1 MNFCISL
8 FPIWLVKNMSEYPLG
23 GVHNCD
29 ILTKISMEKLLD
41 FFADSESLTRRRSI
55 SFGTLVICNAN
66 GVLDE

>member
-1 MNFCISL
+1 
-8 FPIWLVKNMSEYPLG
+8 MSEYPLG